1 MLTESIIIAIL
12 GFLGTCI
19 GSFFAYNKGMGLM
32 EYRLKQLEEKVSVHN
47 NLIDRMYQI
56 EKEVAVVKEEV
67 EQELH
72 D

>member
-1 MLTESIIIAIL
+1 MLTESIIIAVL
-12 GFLGTCI
+12 GFLGTCV

-67 EQELH
+67 EKELN